1 MDNNSNN
8 PQVNEDLLNQVT
20 AQVVAKILM
29 RVAKDLTD
37 QDVDQ
42 IEKLDAEDKDGKAVM
57 KYLYEKVPNMETI
70 IFEELQEL
78 RKQASS

>member
-1 MDNNSNN
+1 MDDNKL
-8 PQVNEDLLNQVT
+8 QINEELLDQVT

-37 QDVDQ
+37 EDVDQ
-42 IEKLDAEDKDGKAVM
+42 IEKLDKDDKDGKAVM
-57 KYLYEKVPNMETI
+57 RYLYEKVPNLETI
-70 IFEELQEL
+70 IFEELQEV